1 MFGTLQNSGTDVD
14 KNLHS
19 ANAAYE
25 EETVPLVTRDVSH
38 RHCCQPDMN
47 ARWLKPS
54 VVVKYPGGATRMRL
68 GMTVIVAAVLCFTA
82 CLVLSHPHGVG
93 ALASPVKR
101 YLSSDSTS

>member
-47 ARWLKPS
+47 ARWLKPQWWLS
-54 VVVKYPGGATRMRL
+54 ILVVPRE
-68 GMTVIVAAVLCFTA
+68 CD
-82 CLVLSHPHGVG
+82 
-93 ALASPVKR
+93 LA
-101 YLSSDSTS
+101 